1 MKKKLAPKYQK
12 NPVYEKLLAK
22 ITAFRESIPL
32 IVQLKNGSIT
42 DRHWEKLMKETGKR
56 FESSIKT
63 MTLEQVFALNL
74 QTCPD
79 KVAEICNEA
88 NQEHKNE

>member
-1 MKKKLAPKYQK
+1 MKQ
-12 NPVYEKLLAK
+12 
-22 ITAFRESIPL
+22 
-32 IVQLKNGSIT
+32 
-42 DRHWEKLMKETGKR
+42 TGKR

-88 NQEHKNE
+88 NQEHKN